1 MERRRNCSPSTAAGP
16 GTGGPGRL
24 TRGWAQCRSS
34 PPIVLPPGRRPAA
47 DPRPALSKEEPAED
61 GGKDTGP
68 TPTELLLAS
77 LASCYTLA
85 LRWAAKHRNLPLG
98 DVQVTA
104 SGSYDG
110 LKFGAIRLTIAGDL
124 PPGQEAALLRDA
136 SRVCYVS
143 NTLAASVP
151 VEITLDPA

>member
-1 MERRRNCSPSTAAGP
+1 VGRGRSADVVSVSVAGYEARVTVR
-16 GTGGPGRL
+16 GHEL
-24 TRGWAQCRSS
+24 T
-34 PPIVLPPGRRPAA
+34 V
-47 DPRPALSKEEPAED
+47 DEPAED

-85 LRWAAKHRNLPLG
+85 LRWAAKHRNVPLG

-104 SGSYDG
+104 NGSYDG
-110 LKFGAIRLTIAGDL
+110 LKFGRIRLEVRGDL
-124 PPGQEAALLRDA
+124 PPGEEDALLRDA

-143 NTLAASVP
+143 STLAGGVP
-151 VEITLDPA
+151 VDVALGPSA

>member
-1 MERRRNCSPSTAAGP
+1 MGRERTADVVSVSAAGYQA
-16 GTGGPGRL
+16 RL
-24 TRGWAQCRSS
+24 TVRGHELT
-34 PPIVLPPGRRPAA
+34 V
-47 DPRPALSKEEPAED
+47 DEPAED

-85 LRWAAKHRNLPLG
+85 LRWAAKHRNVPLG
-98 DVQVTA
+98 DIKVTA
-104 SGSYDG
+104 HGAYDG
-110 LKFGAIRLTIAGDL
+110 LKFGRIHLEVHGDL
-124 PPGQEAALLRDA
+124 PAGEEDALLRDA

-151 VEITLDPA
+151 VDVTLGPAP

>member
-1 MERRRNCSPSTAAGP
+1 MGRERTADVVSVSVAGYEARVTVR
-16 GTGGPGRL
+16 GHEL
-24 TRGWAQCRSS
+24 T
-34 PPIVLPPGRRPAA
+34 V
-47 DPRPALSKEEPAED
+47 DEPAED

-104 SGSYDG
+104 CGSYDG
-110 LKFGAIRLTIAGDL
+110 LKFGAIRLNVAGDL
-124 PPGQEAALLRDA
+124 PPGQEAVLLRDA

>member
-1 MERRRNCSPSTAAGP
+1 VGRDRTADVVSVSVAGYEARVTVR
-16 GTGGPGRL
+16 GHEL
-24 TRGWAQCRSS
+24 T
-34 PPIVLPPGRRPAA
+34 V
-47 DPRPALSKEEPAED
+47 DEPAED

-98 DVQVTA
+98 DIRVTA
-104 SGSYDG
+104 NGSYDG
-110 LKFGAIRLTIAGDL
+110 LKFGHIRLNVAGDL
-124 PPGQEAALLRDA
+124 PSGEEAALLRDA

-143 NTLAASVP
+143 NTLAGGVSIEV
-151 VEITLDPA
+151 TLG

>member
-1 MERRRNCSPSTAAGP
+1 MGRERTADVVSVSVAGYEARVTVR
-16 GTGGPGRL
+16 GHEL
-24 TRGWAQCRSS
+24 T
-34 PPIVLPPGRRPAA
+34 V
-47 DPRPALSKEEPAED
+47 DEPAED

-85 LRWAAKHRNLPLG
+85 LRWAAKHRSLPLG

-104 SGSYDG
+104 SGSYNG
-110 LKFGAIRLTIAGDL
+110 LKFAAIRLNVAGDL
-124 PPGQEAALLRDA
+124 PPGQESVLLRDA

>member
-1 MERRRNCSPSTAAGP
+1 MGRERTADVVSLSVAGYQARVTVR
-16 GTGGPGRL
+16 GHEL
-24 TRGWAQCRSS
+24 T
-34 PPIVLPPGRRPAA
+34 V
-47 DPRPALSKEEPAED
+47 DEPAED

-98 DVQVTA
+98 DIRVTA
-104 SGSYDG
+104 NGSYDG
-110 LKFGAIRLTIAGDL
+110 LKFSRIRLEVRGDL
-124 PPGQEAALLRDA
+124 PPGEEAALLRDA

-143 NTLAASVP
+143 NTLIPGVP
-151 VEITLDPA
+151 VDVTLADPA

>member
-1 MERRRNCSPSTAAGP
+1 MGRERTADVVSVSVAGYEARVTVR
-16 GTGGPGRL
+16 GHEL
-24 TRGWAQCRSS
+24 T
-34 PPIVLPPGRRPAA
+34 V
-47 DPRPALSKEEPAED
+47 DEPAED

-110 LKFGAIRLTIAGDL
+110 LKFGAIRLTVAGDL
-124 PPGQEAALLRDA
+124 PPGQETALLRDA

>member
-1 MERRRNCSPSTAAGP
+1 VGRERTADVVSVSVAGYEARVTVR
-16 GTGGPGRL
+16 GHEL
-24 TRGWAQCRSS
+24 T
-34 PPIVLPPGRRPAA
+34 V
-47 DPRPALSKEEPAED
+47 DEPAED

-110 LKFGAIRLTIAGDL
+110 LKFGAIRLNVAGDL
-124 PPGQEAALLRDA
+124 PPGQEAVLLRDA

>member
-1 MERRRNCSPSTAAGP
+1 VGRERTADVVSVSVAGYEARVTVR
-16 GTGGPGRL
+16 GHEL
-24 TRGWAQCRSS
+24 T
-34 PPIVLPPGRRPAA
+34 V
-47 DPRPALSKEEPAED
+47 DEPAED

-85 LRWAAKHRNLPLG
+85 LRWAAKHRNVPLG

-104 SGSYDG
+104 NGSYDG
-110 LKFGAIRLTIAGDL
+110 LKFGRIRLEVRGDL
-124 PPGQEAALLRDA
+124 PPGEEAALLRDA

-143 NTLAASVP
+143 STLAGGVP
-151 VEITLDPA
+151 VDVTLGRPT

>member
-1 MERRRNCSPSTAAGP
+1 MGRERTADVVSVSVAGYEARVTVR
-16 GTGGPGRL
+16 GHEL
-24 TRGWAQCRSS
+24 T
-34 PPIVLPPGRRPAA
+34 V
-47 DPRPALSKEEPAED
+47 DEPAED

-151 VEITLDPA
+151 VDITLDPA

>member
-1 MERRRNCSPSTAAGP
+1 MGRERTADVVSVSVAGYEARVTVR
-16 GTGGPGRL
+16 GHEL
-24 TRGWAQCRSS
+24 T
-34 PPIVLPPGRRPAA
+34 V
-47 DPRPALSKEEPAED
+47 DEPAED

-85 LRWAAKHRNLPLG
+85 LRWAAKHRNVPLG

-104 SGSYDG
+104 NGSYDG
-110 LKFGAIRLTIAGDL
+110 LKFGRIHLEVRGDL
-124 PPGQEAALLRDA
+124 PPGEEAALLRDA

-143 NTLAASVP
+143 STLAGGVAVD
-151 VEITLDPA
+151 VTLGPST

>member
-1 MERRRNCSPSTAAGP
+1 MGRERTADVVSVSVAGYEARVTVR
-16 GTGGPGRL
+16 GHEL
-24 TRGWAQCRSS
+24 T
-34 PPIVLPPGRRPAA
+34 V
-47 DPRPALSKEEPAED
+47 DEPAED

-85 LRWAAKHRNLPLG
+85 LRWAAKHRNVPLG

-104 SGSYDG
+104 NGSYDG
-110 LKFGAIRLTIAGDL
+110 LKFGRIRLEVRGDL
-124 PPGQEAALLRDA
+124 PPGEEAALLRDA

-143 NTLAASVP
+143 STLAGGVP
-151 VEITLDPA
+151 VDVTLGRPT